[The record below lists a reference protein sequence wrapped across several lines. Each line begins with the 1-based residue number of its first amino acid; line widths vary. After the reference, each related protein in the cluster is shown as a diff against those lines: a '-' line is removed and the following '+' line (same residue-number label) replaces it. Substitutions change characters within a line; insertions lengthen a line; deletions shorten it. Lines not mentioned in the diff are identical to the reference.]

1 MIRLVATSLKAGAD
15 AANGD
20 RKLKQQ
26 RGTIAGA
33 ELRLN
38 FRSVTPAGKGCS
50 VPRGPRESVQTPL
63 ETRSDGFGAFPL
75 RPEPQKSYSL
85 LHRLDS
91 GGAPRETIRQ
101 LGQSGPVWAAHTVC
115 TGVHSMALG

>member
-26 RGTIAGA
+26 RGTIAGG

-50 VPRGPRESVQTPL
+50 VPRGPCESVQTPL
-63 ETRSDGFGAFPL
+63 ETRSSGFGAFPL

-85 LHRLDS
+85 L
-91 GGAPRETIRQ
+91 Q
-101 LGQSGPVWAAHTVC
+101 LSMLHPVWWRASPTSH
-115 TGVHSMALG
+115 GSISLILIY